1 MQQVTTRPKRRTQAE
16 RSAAM
21 QEKVLDAALDCL
33 VELGFSGATTTA
45 VAERAGVSRG
55 AQLHHY
61 PTRAELVAAAV
72 QHLYR
77 RLTADYQRGF
87 ARIAPKEDRLTAAID
102 LLWSMF
108 TRTHYTAVL
117 ELFVAARTDA
127 ELRALLRPI
136 AERHEAN
143 VFVLAR
149 EYFPEASASSAFDAT
164 LSLVLDSMQG
174 MAVARCVYGRGAD
187 ERSRLNAIRDLAAR
201 VLVAGAEEKP

>member
-1 MQQVTTRPKRRTQAE
+1 MEQVATRQKRRTQAE

-33 VELGFSGATTTA
+33 VEFGFAGTTTTA

-72 QHLYR
+72 QHLYL
-77 RLTADYQRGF
+77 RLTADYQKGF
-87 ARIAPKEDRLTAAID
+87 ARIAPKEDRLGAAID

-108 TRTHYTAVL
+108 TRTHYAAVL

-149 EYFPEASASSAFDAT
+149 EYFPEAAASASFDST

-174 MAVARCVYGRGAD
+174 MAVARCVYGRAAD
-187 ERSRLNAIRDLAAR
+187 ERTRLNTIRDLAAR
-201 VLVAGAEEKP
+201 ALAAGVEEKS